1 MCRSDSALLSGGH
14 PCLPDNILV
23 IEVLSGSMR
32 SRLPFI
38 FLFFAA
44 LLPSTAFANAGTPL
58 MWATMGHLVIGNALI
73 GTVEGLLVSA
83 LLKTSRPLSGIVFVG
98 ANYAS
103 AWIGGVLLT
112 GQLADR
118 VDITIENL
126 RLWFCLLVLAAFVLT
141 LLIEFPFCW
150 LLVRKQDRSI
160 RKALKATLLINLASY
175 LVLFGWYWAA
185 SGTSMLTQLEIVPA
199 AQLRPPKACAL
210 WFISRDGKQILR
222 GDLAGE
228 HVDTVRE
235 VSATHRDDRLFARVN
250 DHGRFD
256 LLLHLHAEREA
267 DEKSELVLADFA
279 ALAPIDERRRDT
291 ADAKPYGTWFNFGAV
306 PSLGAAGADWR
317 YRTGFWAAEGL
328 SGVNEKTGERVHL
341 ALEIPFAAWMTR
353 NAVQLDG
360 GLVLLQL
367 GHDQIC
373 LLQPTQKK
381 IALVARGKGPLVAQP
396 GGDDQDAASV
406 SR

>member
-1 MCRSDSALLSGGH
+1 MK
-14 PCLPDNILV
+14 
-23 IEVLSGSMR
+23 
-32 SRLPFI
+32 SRLPFV
-38 FLFFAA
+38 LVFFAA

-73 GTVEGLLVSA
+73 GAFEGLLLSA
-83 LLKTSRPLSGIVFVG
+83 LLKTPRIRGVLALIA
-98 ANYAS
+98 ANYTS

-112 GQLADR
+112 GQLADH
-118 VDITIENL
+118 VEITIENL
-126 RLWFCLLVLAAFVLT
+126 RLWFCLLALAAFVLT

-150 LLVRKQDRSI
+150 LLVRKQDHSI

-199 AQLRPPKACAL
+199 AQLRPPKDCAL
-210 WFISRDGKQILR
+210 WFISRDGKRILR
-222 GDLAGE
+222 SDLAGG
-228 HVDTVRE
+228 HADTVRE
-235 VSATHRDDRLFARVN
+235 MPATHRDDRLFARVN

-256 LLLHLHAEREA
+256 LLLHLDAEREA

-279 ALAPIDERRRDT
+279 ALAPLDERRTDV
-291 ADAKPYGTWFNFGAV
+291 AGAKPYGTWFNFGAV
-306 PSLGAAGADWR
+306 PSLAAKDTGWK
-317 YRTGFWAAEGL
+317 YRTGFWAAQGL

-341 ALEIPFAAWMTR
+341 SLEIPFAAWMTR

-360 GLVLLQL
+360 DLILLQL
-367 GHDQIC
+367 GLDQIC

-381 IALVARGKGPLVAQP
+381 IALVARGKGPLVARP
-396 GGDDQDAASV
+396 GGGDQDAASV